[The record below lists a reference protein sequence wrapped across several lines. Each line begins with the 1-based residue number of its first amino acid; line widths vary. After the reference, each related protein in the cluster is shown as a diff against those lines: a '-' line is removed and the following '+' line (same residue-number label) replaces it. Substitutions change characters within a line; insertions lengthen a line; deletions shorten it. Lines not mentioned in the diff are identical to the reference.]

1 MSEPTA
7 EEREQQLVKLRRKM
21 GRVLRRGEMAEYD
34 RLAGAY
40 GRLKGEHAQLVHE
53 EYVAARRAVV
63 AAREDRPV
71 PAPLSEAERWRRAI
85 RGRYGSGP
93 TAIVWRP
100 GR

>member
-7 EEREQQLVKLRRKM
+7 EEREQQLVKLRRRM
-21 GRVLRRGEMAEYD
+21 GRLLRRGETAEFD
-34 RLAGAY
+34 RLSAEY

-63 AAREDRPV
+63 AAREDRPA
-71 PAPLSEAERWRRAI
+71 PARLSEDERWRRAI
-85 RGRYGSGP
+85 RRRYGSGP

>member
-1 MSEPTA
+1 MVSEATA
-7 EEREQQLVKLRRKM
+7 EEREQQLVKLRRRM
-21 GRVLRRGEMAEYD
+21 GRLLRRGESAEFD
-34 RLAGAY
+34 RLSAEY

-53 EYVAARRAVV
+53 EYVAAR
-63 AAREDRPV
+63 EDRPV
-71 PAPLSEAERWRRAI
+71 AAPLSEDERWRRAV